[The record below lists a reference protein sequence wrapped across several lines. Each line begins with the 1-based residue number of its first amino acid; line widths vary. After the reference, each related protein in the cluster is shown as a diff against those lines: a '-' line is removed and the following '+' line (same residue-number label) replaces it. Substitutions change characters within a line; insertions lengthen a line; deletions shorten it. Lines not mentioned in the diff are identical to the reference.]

1 MKKSYGYLSTFTI
14 IVFVV
19 FHFFIQETLA
29 ACFPDLPSPQLTFE
43 RTEDY
48 EVRGM
53 EFTRYRLSVVNAS
66 VYPEELFAPAPQ
78 LPACGNNTNS
88 SRTWLDILDHND
100 QRIYGFCAA
109 NLQNVLDRIWFA
121 KPRGEA
127 PPPRVYVNL
136 RDRECDVTL
145 TSNDVSTTPVRV
157 RRNISDYSDEELNAL
172 RTGIEVM
179 QSRSDTD
186 PTSWIYQ
193 ANIHGAFDQDGTPQP
208 AWNSCQHGSWH
219 FLAWHRMYLYYFERI
234 LRQASG
240 DPNLTLPYW
249 NYGDTNNPNARQ
261 IPLPY
266 RQPSNVDENRLYVS
280 ERSSIMNNGGLLPES
295 AVDHSAAFALTNFS
309 SPAGSG
315 QSFGGQRSGPGHS
328 LGPHS
333 VFEGTPHDVLHVNI
347 GGWMGSFERA
357 ARDPVFWLHHTNID
371 RLWEAWLAQENGRSN
386 PTTGQGD
393 PWLNENFIFFD
404 ENGATVTLT
413 GAEIINTIEQLNY
426 RYDDQ
431 PAQVEQVSPRHM
443 SQILLAQKDMSGMEL
458 QENPLSITLQL
469 RREKRGLTQGNL
481 MLDLEGVE
489 VDALPI
495 GHYEIYV
502 NLPEDEK
509 PNYKSEYYVGNMSFF
524 GPAQTDAQTTP
535 SRSFKFSLTEVE
547 QKLKKMNQWS
557 DEVDVTFI
565 KTGPK
570 SPSGQKMIEKM
581 AKPATVRIG
590 TIKIVRE

>member
-1 MKKSYGYLSTFTI
+1 MKKSYLYLSTFA
-14 IVFVV
+14 VVFFVV
-19 FHFFIQETLA
+19 CHFFILEALA

-48 EVRGM
+48 EVRGR
-53 EFTRYRLSVVNAS
+53 EFTRYRMSIANAS
-66 VYPEELFAPAPQ
+66 EYPEELFAAAPQ

-88 SRTWLDILDHND
+88 SRTWLDILDNTD
-100 QRIYGFCAA
+100 RRIYGFCAA

-121 KPRGEA
+121 RPRGEA

-145 TSNDVSTTPVRV
+145 TSNDVSTTPVRI
-157 RRNISDYSDEELNAL
+157 RRNISDYSDEQLNAL

-193 ANIHGAFDQDGTPQP
+193 ANIHGAFAQDGTPQP

-266 RQPSNVDENRLYVS
+266 RQPSNTGDNPLYVTN
-280 ERSSIMNNGGLLPES
+280 RSSIMNNGGLLPES
-295 AVDHSAAFALTNFS
+295 AVDHSVAFALTNFS

-315 QSFGGQRSGPGHS
+315 QSFGGQRSGPGHGLS
-328 LGPHS
+328 PHS

-357 ARDPVFWLHHTNID
+357 ARDPIFWLHHTNID
-371 RLWEAWLAQENGRSN
+371 RLWEAWLAQGNGRSN
-386 PTTGQGD
+386 PTSGQGD
-393 PWLNENFIFFD
+393 PWLNETFTFFD
-404 ENGATVTLT
+404 ETGATVTLT
-413 GAEIINTIEQLNY
+413 GAEIIHTIDQLNY

-431 PAQVEQVSPRHM
+431 PSQVEQASSR
-443 SQILLAQKDMSGMEL
+443 QIDQKVLAKKNMKDIQLKDE
-458 QENPLSITLQL
+458 PLSITLQL
-469 RREKRGLTQGNL
+469 AGETHELVKGDLI
-481 MLDLEGVE
+481 LDLEDVQ
-489 VDALPI
+489 VDALPL

-502 NLPEDEK
+502 NLPEGEE

-524 GPAQTDAQTTP
+524 GPAKTDSP
-535 SRSFKFSLTEVE
+535 KVSSRSFKFSLAEVE
-547 QKLKKMNQWS
+547 KRLKKNHQWS
-557 DEVDVTFI
+557 DEVRVTFI

-570 SPSGQKMIEKM
+570 SPSGQRMIEKM
-581 AKPATVRIG
+581 AQPATVQIG
-590 TIKIVRE
+590 TMKIVRE